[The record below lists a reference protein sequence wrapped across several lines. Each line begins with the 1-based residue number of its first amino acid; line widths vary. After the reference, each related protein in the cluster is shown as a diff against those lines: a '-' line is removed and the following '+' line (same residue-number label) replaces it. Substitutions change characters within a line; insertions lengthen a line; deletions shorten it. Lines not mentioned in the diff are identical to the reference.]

1 LCRDNSGKRR
11 KDEEG
16 AGDRDWEASGGD
28 DTVQN
33 DSRKLASEYTQQR
46 VELEKRMAQVA
57 EAAKKEAEIAEENH
71 RRQIEELLEAFQQ
84 TSSSAESEREEIRR
98 QLTEIQKQY
107 EEVQS
112 KRKGGRGI
120 LVNLPRIL
128 DAILNF
134 LKIPSL
140 LYAFLF
146 LE

>member
-1 LCRDNSGKRR
+1 MIPGSWR
-11 KDEEG
+11 
-16 AGDRDWEASGGD
+16 
-28 DTVQN
+28 
-33 DSRKLASEYTQQR
+33 QR

-98 QLTEIQKQY
+98 QLTDIQKQY

-120 LVNLPRIL
+120 LVNLARIL
-128 DAILNF
+128 DAILSF
-134 LKIPSL
+134 
-140 LYAFLF
+140 
-146 LE
+146 